1 MQSMMFP
8 ILNLLNN
15 HLSRADTHTFP
26 DYHLLYIPIYDYHVI
41 IWIIALHSQPFFR
54 QIVFPTWTK
63 KVYRMQEKGASYTQ
77 LTCMTP
83 SQYNNTT
90 AGTYLSE
97 NISMKVISNKIL
109 WMGKGLAMQG
119 YNSYNYMVATN
130 SYNRR

>member
-1 MQSMMFP
+1 
-8 ILNLLNN
+8 
-15 HLSRADTHTFP
+15 
-26 DYHLLYIPIYDYHVI
+26 
-41 IWIIALHSQPFFR
+41 
-54 QIVFPTWTK
+54 
-63 KVYRMQEKGASYTQ
+63 MQEEGASYTQ
-77 LTCMTP
+77 LTCITP

-130 SYNRR
+130 SYNRW